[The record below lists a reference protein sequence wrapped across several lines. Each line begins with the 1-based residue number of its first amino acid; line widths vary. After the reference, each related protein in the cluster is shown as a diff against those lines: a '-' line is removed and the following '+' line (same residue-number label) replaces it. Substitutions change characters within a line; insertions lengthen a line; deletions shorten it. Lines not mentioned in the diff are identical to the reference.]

1 MERNLVA
8 QSGIAFASY
17 HEVFAGPLHGV
28 NPLRIAAS
36 VLKLAFG
43 SLQSLFLLLRIRPQ
57 IILLTGGWANLPV
70 ALSAQFLGIPLV
82 IYLPDIEPGLTI
94 KALQPF
100 AKKIAITVEASA
112 RYFPAGKSIV
122 TGYPMQVNRLSAAR
136 ESAQQHFKLDADRK
150 TLLVFG
156 GSRGARN
163 INMALADKL
172 RNLLDDG
179 LQIIHITGE
188 LDWER
193 NLQQVGDL
201 SDHPHY
207 HPFAY
212 LHDEMGLAFA
222 AADLVICRAG
232 ASTLAELPFFG
243 LPAILV
249 PYPYAWRYQ
258 KVNADYLADRGAAI
272 RLNDEEMSEKLYSTV
287 SALFNDETRL
297 SEMRAKSR
305 ALANPDGARRLAALL
320 LDMAGS

>member
-1 MERNLVA
+1 MELHLVA
-8 QSGIAFASY
+8 QSGIGFASY
-17 HEVFAGPLHGV
+17 HEVLAGPIHGV
-28 NPLRIAAS
+28 NPLRVAIS
-36 VLKLAFG
+36 FLKLAFG
-43 SLQSLFLLLRIRPQ
+43 FLQSLLILFRIRPQ

-70 ALSAQFLGIPLV
+70 ALGAQLFRIPLV

-94 KALQPF
+94 KALQPL
-100 AKKIAITVEASA
+100 AKKVAITVEPSA
-112 RYFPAGKSIV
+112 GYFPAGKSVV
-122 TGYPMQVNRLSAAR
+122 TGYPMQENRLSAER
-136 ESAQQHFKLDADRK
+136 ETAQKHFQLDADRQ

-163 INMALADKL
+163 INRALAQKL

-193 NLQQVGDL
+193 NLQQVGEL
-201 SDHPHY
+201 SDHPRY
-207 HPFAY
+207 KPFAY

-222 AADLVICRAG
+222 AADLAVCRAG
-232 ASTLAELPFFG
+232 ASALAELPLFG

-272 RLNDEEMSEKLYSTV
+272 RLNDEEMADKLYSTV

-305 ALANPDGARRLAALL
+305 NLANPDGAHRLAALL
-320 LDMAGS
+320 LEMGGK